1 MGIKYTMEQGFYKSK
16 LVEKGIEII
25 VPNEKDRKYINQ
37 TIFEEL
43 CLGIILE
50 KSKKNFL
57 E

>member
-1 MGIKYTMEQGFYKSK
+1 MEQGFYKSK